1 MDTALVVVA
10 LAFFAVI
17 VGVIVWVTVQL
28 AKRYGWWSWRRS
40 NSSAVNPPPTAKD
53 AAISAEIWDLLHGS
67 NIVRGEWLSGGLD
80 VHLRVI
86 RLGVG
91 EIELERVDS
100 SAFTDRMPGTVLAIE
115 VMRVTQG
122 MIAIRRFTRE
132 VTVGSARV
140 VPRLQEQVP
149 AGAGSL
155 SGTELDA
162 LKQQLSEAK
171 LW

>member
-1 MDTALVVVA
+1 VDTALVVVT
-10 LAFFAVI
+10 LASLVVI
-17 VGVIVWVTVQL
+17 VAVIVWVTLQL
-28 AKRYGWWSWRRS
+28 AKRYGWWSWRRPNDS
-40 NSSAVNPPPTAKD
+40 VVSEQPTVKD
-53 AAISAEIWDLLHGS
+53 AAASAEIWDLLHGS

-86 RLGVG
+86 RLEVG

-100 SAFTDRMPGTVLAIE
+100 SAFTDRMPGTMLTVE

-122 MIAIRRFTRE
+122 MIAIRTFTRE
-132 VTVGSARV
+132 VAVGSARV
-140 VPRLQEQVP
+140 VPRPQEQVP
-149 AGAGSL
+149 AGARSL

-162 LKQQLSEAK
+162 LKQQLGEAK